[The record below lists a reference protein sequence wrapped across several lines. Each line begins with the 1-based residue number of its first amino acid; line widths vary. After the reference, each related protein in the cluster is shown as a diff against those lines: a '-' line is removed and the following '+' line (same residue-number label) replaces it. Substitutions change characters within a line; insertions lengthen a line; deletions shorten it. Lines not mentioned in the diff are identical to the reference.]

1 MQILSTSQ
9 DKDDNDCDAD
19 SHYHI
24 KYDVAEDKKD
34 YPLLHHCPFEDEGR
48 KNTKLY
54 QLCYK

>member
-9 DKDDNDCDAD
+9 DEDDNDYDAD

-24 KYDVAEDKKD
+24 KYDVAEDKED

-48 KNTKLY
+48 KEEH
-54 QLCYK
+54 